1 MLQLLLSLIVFLL
14 GLWLLRRG
22 LTQLTTRYIERFL
35 QRLVK
40 TPWRGFLTGIAATL
54 VTQSSAAVTILS
66 MGMVAA
72 GMLRFEDTVAIILGS
87 NIGSTFTLGIISQ
100 SPTQLSPWLIGLG
113 IFGYVFI
120 TAPRWRTVFLALCGF
135 GLLLYGFQGMT
146 SISATLL
153 TDHRLSYLI
162 AFAKKSPLHGVLAGT
177 LLTMLITSSSASTAL
192 TISLAKAGLIT
203 LITAI
208 ALVLGHNIG
217 TCLTS
222 ILMSIGGSRSVVRVA
237 LTHVLL
243 NVVGVLLF
251 LPIIQPFQRWILQL
265 SPHID
270 QQIILS
276 HILFNGITSI
286 IALPFTRLIATS
298 LMTIYKDKSS

>member
-22 LTQLTTRYIERFL
+22 LTRLTTRYIERFL

-100 SPTQLSPWLIGLG
+100 SPTQLSPWLIGTG
-113 IFGYVFI
+113 VFGYVFI

-153 TDHRLSYLI
+153 TDHRLSYMI
-162 AFAKKSPLHGVLAGT
+162 AFAKNSPFHGVLAGT

-203 LITAI
+203 LLTAI

-237 LTHVLL
+237 LTHVFF
-243 NVVGVLLF
+243 NIVGVLLF
-251 LPIIQPFQRWILQL
+251 LPFIHPFQRWILHL

-270 QQIILS
+270 QQILLA

-298 LMTIYKDKSS
+298 LMTIYKDK